1 MLQNDEKGVI
11 FMSASGFEPKKLLS
25 LLRNPNNSLKLEP
38 KDDWLYGFI
47 GAALGV
53 AGFAFWVWTVQMGFI
68 HSLSLIADF
77 VLNAAVGSTPTARL
91 FWVGIVSIIV
101 LVTVLTIAG
110 NRMGGRKRSW
120 MEAAAYHGGTQTWFG
135 AAYFVNGIIA
145 LAVWKISLVLILALL
160 FLNLSVLVTQAA
172 ELHEVA
178 GGRRFA
184 YLGLVLGIYVTVVI
198 VLFFIF

>member
-1 MLQNDEKGVI
+1 MLQTEEEGVI

-25 LLRNPNNSLKLEP
+25 LLKHPNNSLKLEP

-53 AGFAFWVWTVQMGFI
+53 AGFAFWVWTVQMGFM
-68 HSLSLIADF
+68 HSLSMIADF
-77 VLNAAVGSTPTARL
+77 VLSAAVGSSPTARF
-91 FWVGIVSIIV
+91 FWVAIVSIIV

-110 NRMGGRKRSW
+110 NRMGRHKRSW

-145 LAVWKISLVLILALL
+145 LAVWKISLVLILTLL

-184 YLGLVLGIYVTVVI
+184 YLGLVLGVYVTVVI
-198 VLFFIF
+198 VLSLIF